1 MCNEKE
7 ENLKS
12 WICEHCCDYE
22 QYAKVLW
29 MCGYSLGEI
38 ARDLEGCADEE
49 EIDDIMM
56 VLAEVE

>member
-1 MCNEKE
+1 MYDKE

-29 MCGYSLGEI
+29 MCGYSMVDI
-38 ARDLEGCADEE
+38 VRDLECCTDDE
-49 EIDDIMM
+49 EIDNILK